1 MVLLSSIIF
10 GRLGD
15 VVGRK
20 KMILL
25 GFLTCAFVFFGHNL
39 IKNISGLFILRGLA
53 GVGVGMIPGSL
64 AALAWGGS
72 LGLFTAMGSLGFT
85 GASFLAG
92 MLKENFYI
100 FSGSALFA
108 LVGFFLTLFVR
119 EHPVKLTVPLFPIKI
134 IFKNIRVYLP
144 YLIRHSAAT
153 AIWAIFPIYLMT
165 LGADKFWIGVIYA
178 INPLMQ
184 FIFMLLFDRYKSSSL
199 ISAGLIASFLTFLGY
214 AVTGHWQV
222 VIVLQVLLGFSWANL
237 YLGSIK
243 FLLENNAEKA
253 TATGIL
259 NSVFGLSGIIGP
271 LMGGLI
277 LFFGLRTLLYFSTFL
292 AFGAVIVSRILKLP
306 EKILLPQ

>member
-39 IKNISGLFILRGLA
+39 IENISALFILRGLA

-92 MLKENFYI
+92 MLRENFYI

-108 LVGFFLTLFVR
+108 LVGFFLTLCMR

-153 AIWAIFPIYLMT
+153 AMWAIFPIYLTT

-184 FIFMLLFDRYKSSSL
+184 FIFMLLLDRYKSTSL

-271 LMGGLI
+271 LVGGLI

-306 EKILLPQ
+306 EKILLLK